1 MTAIKGGTL
10 KRCPHGKDCPDL
22 GKKRH
27 GSWGWQAR
35 LDTSGGRVL
44 VRRFGF
50 PLERDAASALGQA
63 RELVTLD
70 ADPVMRAK
78 IGDMIRAATLHGG
91 PLPDVP
97 TVRRKIGAGI
107 DPASPDITVGEYL
120 PEWLAGK
127 GKLKPSV
134 RRAYQAHI
142 TNYLDPLLGDIPLAR
157 LRPEQIAGMF
167 ATIDGRNAE
176 IERQRGE
183 GRALIVLDGDVR
195 QVPKVVSAAT
205 KHRIYAT
212 LRAAMNAAV
221 KRRLIPWNPCAGVEL
236 PAAPRHEA
244 RVWGPGEA
252 AVLLEATAG
261 HRLHVAWRLVLLRG
275 LRRGEL
281 CGLQWDDIDTD
292 TGHLRVSRT
301 LLEFGGKVTE
311 DTPKSRTSI
320 RYVSLDAETARLL
333 REHRK
338 AQLGERLAAGSA
350 YEAGPGGGWVIC
362 DEIGRPYRP
371 DLISARF
378 RQAAKAAGLPVIKLH
393 EGRHTAATLALEAG
407 LAAKV
412 VSAQLGHSTVGI
424 TQDLYT
430 HVRRAVADDA
440 AEKVAA
446 LLLPRRLV

>member
-1 MTAIKGGTL
+1 M
-10 KRCPHGKDCPDL
+10 
-22 GKKRH
+22 
-27 GSWGWQAR
+27 
-35 LDTSGGRVL
+35 L

-50 PLERDAASALGQA
+50 PLERDAAAALGQV
-63 RELVTLD
+63 RELVALD
-70 ADPVMRAK
+70 ADPAMRAR
-78 IGDMIRAATLHGG
+78 IADMIRAATLRGG
-91 PLPDVP
+91 PLPDVAIM
-97 TVRRKIGAGI
+97 RRKIGAGL
-107 DPASPDITVGEYL
+107 DPASPDITVGEFL
-120 PEWLAGK
+120 AEWLAGK

-134 RRAYQAHI
+134 RPAYQAHI

-157 LRPEQIAGMF
+157 LRPESIAGMF

-236 PAAPRHEA
+236 PAAPRN
-244 RVWGPGEA
+244 EA
-252 AVLLEATAG
+252 AVWGGEEVGEFLAATAG

-275 LRRGEL
+275 LRRGEV
-281 CGLQWDDIDTD
+281 CGLQWDDINTD
-292 TGHLRVSRT
+292 ARYLRITRT
-301 LLEFGGKVTE
+301 LLEFGGEVRQ
-311 DTPKSRTSI
+311 DTPKSATS
-320 RYVSLDAETARLL
+320 RREVSLDTETARLL

-338 AQLGERLAAGSA
+338 AQLAERLAAGSA
-350 YEAGPGGGWVIC
+350 YDSGPGGGWVIC

-378 RQAAKAAGLPVIKLH
+378 KQAAKAAGLPMIKLH
-393 EGRHTAATLALEAG
+393 EGRHTAATLALQAG
-407 LAAKV
+407 IEVKV
-412 VSAQLGHSTVGI
+412 VSAQLGHSTTQI
-424 TQDLYT
+424 TSDIYQ
-430 HVRRAVADDA
+430 HVPRASADDA

-446 LLLPRRLV
+446 LLAPGRSA